1 MNTVKIS
8 SLVLTAFCFISPI
21 THADDVPTAVVKYGD
36 LDLGSAPGIKT
47 LYRRISV
54 AAYSVCAALEPL
66 DLALEISLK
75 PRYEACLRNA
85 VADAVAKVNR
95 PALMDFAMAKG
106 GARPIKLAA
115 R

>member
-1 MNTVKIS
+1 MNTVKIA
-8 SLVLTAFCFISPI
+8 SLVLTATCFISPI
-21 THADDVPTAVVKYGD
+21 THADDVPKAVVKYGD
-36 LDLGSAPGIKT
+36 LDLSHAPGIKT

-54 AAYSVCAALEPL
+54 AAYSVCANIRPM

-95 PALMDFAMAKG
+95 PALTEFAMAKG
-106 GARPIKLAA
+106 GVRPIKLAA